1 MWDRFRNWAA
11 STAQSADSRIAGEAA
26 KRAIAARDSGIER
39 NRNTF
44 LYGRPDEMSQVV
56 GQLDNL
62 TEEQTRGLL
71 EEMKRN
77 ADTNKEYR
85 PGMAD
90 MYASRMNRGPM
101 GIGQMGMAERAND
114 LIANN
119 VYVRR
124 GVLPTA
130 VAGGGIM
137 GGALVTEGA
146 QQLMAL
152 MGFMQQGAEQQER
165 AEQSPLA

>member
-1 MWDRFRNWAA
+1 MLKGFRDRFVGAM
-11 STAQSADSRIAGEAA
+11 QGADSWVAGEAA
-26 KRAIAARDSGIER
+26 KRATAARDTGIEK

-44 LYGRPDEMSQVV
+44 LHGRPDEMSQVV
-56 GQLDNL
+56 CQLDGL

-71 EEMKRN
+71 EEMNRN

-90 MYASRMNRGPM
+90 MYAPRMNRGPM
-101 GIGQMGMAERAND
+101 GIGQMGMTERANN

-124 GVLPTA
+124 GVLPAA

-165 AEQSPLA
+165 AERSPLA